1 MEVKKMQVCK
11 VVGNVVSTEK
21 DESIKGFKLLIVQPV
36 NMTDI
41 KPNGDPFVAIDAVG
55 AGDGEIVL
63 VVTGSSSR
71 LTAMTKDR
79 PTDATIQAIID
90 FILINGKE
98 TYKK

>member
-1 MEVKKMQVCK
+1 VNIELKVCK
-11 VVGNVVSTEK
+11 VIGNVVSTEK

-36 NMTDI
+36 DMINL
-41 KPNGDPFVAIDAVG
+41 KPESSPFVAIDAVG

-71 LTAMTKDR
+71 LTAMTKDK

-90 FILINGKE
+90 FIQINGKE
-98 TYKK
+98 TFRK

>member
-1 MEVKKMQVCK
+1 MPMQVCK
-11 VVGNVVSTEK
+11 VIGNVVSTEK
-21 DESIKGFKLLIVQPV
+21 DENIKGFKLLIVQPV
-36 NMTDI
+36 DMTDL
-41 KPNGDPFVAIDAVG
+41 KVKGDPFVAIDAVG

-71 LTAMTKDR
+71 LTKMTKDR
-79 PTDATIQAIID
+79 PTDATIQAILD

>member
-1 MEVKKMQVCK
+1 MQVCK
-11 VVGNVVSTEK
+11 VIGNVVSTEK
-21 DESIKGFKLLIVQPV
+21 DEGIKGFKLLIVQPV
-36 NMTDI
+36 DMTDLNV
-41 KPNGDPFVAIDAVG
+41 KRDPFVAIDAVG

>member
-1 MEVKKMQVCK
+1 MQVCK
-11 VVGNVVSTEK
+11 VIGNVVSTEK
-21 DESIKGFKLLIVQPV
+21 DEGIKGFKLLIVQPV
-36 NMTDI
+36 DMTDLNV
-41 KPNGDPFVAIDAVG
+41 KGDPFVAIDAVG